1 MTADRLPEK
10 RSGPD
15 PRAVAAARDLRQ
27 RLDAECVILLG
38 SRAWGDYREG
48 SSDIDFITI
57 INGPLDRDTEVRVRN
72 AAGDAVRLQYG
83 QHLAFD
89 SIAMTPGQYELKSR
103 HSINHPAASAAREG
117 IFLPG
122 TEGEY
127 GRESGEEFETDYAE
141 EAWETRDRIA
151 DANGWYGSMQALI
164 DTNADDLTVLGS
176 AQKAL
181 EHGLKAY
188 ISARTSSYAEIHDL
202 EELADRTAELDRRDP
217 GTQPLEFQSDIQRL
231 SAFAGYQSYGPLT
244 GGEDYR
250 ELSNSVT
257 ADLTRIYALIQELTQ
272 ENPWDVPTRLRGL
285 RVEPRQ
291 RRHKLRT
298 FPTTPTATE
307 SRPLGPVPGASLRH
321 TQLAH
326 ARSQQNIPEFPHAL
340 LQQLLHPDQGRG

>member
-1 MTADRLPEK
+1 MTSPQPNQVEETEHDGVGAIMTADRLPGK

-38 SRAWGDYREG
+38 SRARGDYREG

-57 INGPLDRDTEVRVRN
+57 INGPVDRDTEIRVRN

-89 SIAMTPGQYELKSR
+89 SIPMTPGQYELKSR

-117 IFLPG
+117 IFVPR

-127 GRESGEEFETDYAE
+127 GRERDSAGEFGPNYSE
-141 EAWETRDRIA
+141 ELQETRDRMA
-151 DANGWYGSMQALI
+151 DANGWYGAMQALI
-164 DTNADDLTVLGS
+164 DINADDLTVLRA

-188 ISARTSSYAEIHDL
+188 ISARTSSYAEIHNL
-202 EELADRTAELDRRDP
+202 EELAGRMAELVRRDP
-217 GTQPLEFQSDIQRL
+217 ESEPIRFQSDIQRL

-257 ADLTRIYALIQELTQ
+257 ADLTRIYALIEGLTQ
-272 ENPWDVPTRLRGL
+272 ENPWEVPTRLRGL
-285 RVEPRQ
+285 RVEPGHR
-291 RRHKLRT
+291 
-298 FPTTPTATE
+298 
-307 SRPLGPVPGASLRH
+307 
-321 TQLAH
+321 
-326 ARSQQNIPEFPHAL
+326 
-340 LQQLLHPDQGRG
+340 